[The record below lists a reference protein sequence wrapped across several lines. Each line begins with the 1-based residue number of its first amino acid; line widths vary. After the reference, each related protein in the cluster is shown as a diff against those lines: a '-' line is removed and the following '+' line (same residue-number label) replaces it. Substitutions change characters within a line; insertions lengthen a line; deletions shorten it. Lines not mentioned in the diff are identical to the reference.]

1 MREIDKARWPQLSPL
16 LDELLD
22 LDDPSA
28 RATRLQQL
36 QAQHPELAQDLAEL
50 LRRQAEQDAADY
62 LASPALLHLPPAA
75 EPGPQLAAGQSV
87 GAYTLERIIGQGGM
101 GSVWLARRTDGRYD
115 AQVAI
120 KFLSSGLA
128 GRGDAGRFAREGQIL
143 ARLAHPQIARML
155 DAGIVQLE
163 SGASAGSSRLPYLVL
178 EYIAD
183 GQPID
188 RFCEAQKLDLRSRVE
203 LFQNVLAA
211 VAHAHTRLIL
221 HRDLKPS
228 NILVTPKGEVKL
240 LDFGI
245 AKLLDEGDDDQALPS
260 GTVSELTQQA
270 GRAFT
275 PRFASPEQVQGSEVT
290 TATDVYALGVL
301 LYLLLSGRHPTASSE
316 NEAST
321 TPLERMRGIVE
332 VEPKKLS
339 DAVRAQ
345 GGDGAK
351 KAAREL
357 RGDLDTIVA
366 KALKKSPADRYA
378 NAAALSEDLRRWL
391 AHEPIGARPDSAYY
405 RTAKFVRRH
414 RWGVAA
420 GTFASLAVAAG
431 AGLAVWKAQ
440 EAHEQRMQA
449 ESLIEFMLGD
459 LRKKLEPVGRLDVLD
474 AVGEKAL
481 GYYSQQDARSAS
493 ADSLGRRARALHLL
507 GEMAN
512 TRGDLDRAEQLFKQA
527 GQSTAE
533 LLTRNPKN
541 EARIFDHA
549 QSTYWIGYAA
559 RRRGDLQAATA
570 QFDDYLQLS
579 VQLTLLN
586 PSKLE
591 WQVERAAAET
601 NIGILQLERNK
612 PREAKH
618 SLIKSSEVWTRVVA
632 LKPEAR
638 LDYASTLGWL
648 ANAHQAL
655 GDYAEAVA
663 AQSTKVAL
671 FDDQTETSSDSEVR
685 HIRATASF
693 YIAQLLL
700 LMGDLDPALSKS
712 QEAVGRLQ
720 ALRALEPGNLEW
732 LQHLSFAQLLV
743 AEIQAAKNDI
753 RSARLALSSA
763 EAGIDRLL
771 RQDATRLA
779 WQVRLKGTQQNL
791 LTRIAQL
798 EGKAGKSESMV
809 SYLKGVQKLEDAGKV
824 LKPENSRV
832 VAESQILT
840 ADALDESGNRLEA
853 EAMRLKAQFRLQ
865 ALVDGGDQG
874 AMALLALAL
883 LKLNR
888 PQEALRLVETL
899 SATTYRHPRY
909 TELTGL
915 LQNQANSAPTNV
927 ANK

>member
-1 MREIDKARWPQLSPL
+1 M
-16 LDELLD
+16 
-22 LDDPSA
+22 
-28 RATRLQQL
+28 
-36 QAQHPELAQDLAEL
+36 
-50 LRRQAEQDAADY
+50 
-62 LASPALLHLPPAA
+62 
-75 EPGPQLAAGQSV
+75 

-245 AKLLDEGDDDQALPS
+245 AKLLDEGEDEQALPS
-260 GTVSELTQQA
+260 GTASELTQQA

-275 PRFASPEQVQGSEVT
+275 PRYASPEQVQGAEVT

-301 LYLLLSGRHPTASSE
+301 LYLLLSGRHPTASNE

-366 KALKKSPADRYA
+366 KALKKAPAERYA

-507 GEMAN
+507 GEMADA
-512 TRGDLDRAEQLFKQA
+512 RGELDRAEQLFKHA
-527 GQSTAE
+527 AQSTAE
-533 LLTRNPKN
+533 LLARDPNDET
-541 EARIFDHA
+541 RIFDHA
-549 QSTYWIGYAA
+549 QSVYWMAYAA
-559 RRRGDLQAATA
+559 RRRGDLQAAA
-570 QFDDYLQLS
+570 GQFEGYRQLAT
-579 VQLTLLN
+579 QLTTLN
-586 PSKLE
+586 PDKLE
-591 WQVERAAAET
+591 WQIERAAAES
-601 NIGILQLERNK
+601 NVGILQLERNK
-612 PREAKH
+612 PVEAKQA
-618 SLIKSSEVWTRVVA
+618 LAKSSEVWRQVVA
-632 LKPEAR
+632 KRPEAR

-655 GDYAEAVA
+655 GEYSQALKSQSAK
-663 AQSTKVAL
+663 AQL
-671 FDDQTETSSDSEVR
+671 FDDQTDASRNSEVR

-693 YIAQLLL
+693 YIAQLQLL
-700 LMGDLDPALSKS
+700 LGDLDAALSKS
-712 QEAVGRLQ
+712 QEAVVRLRELQ
-720 ALRALEPGNLEW
+720 ALEPGNLEW
-732 LQHLSFAQLLV
+732 LQHLCFAELLA
-743 AEIQAAKNDI
+743 AEIHLAKNDFRGGRAAFASVQI
-753 RSARLALSSA
+753 
-763 EAGIDRLL
+763 GVDRLL
-771 RQDATRLA
+771 RQDAKRLT
-779 WQVRLKGTQQNL
+779 WQVKLKGTQLVL
-791 LTRIAQL
+791 LTRLARL
-798 EGKAGKSESMV
+798 EGKLNQTPALL
-809 SYLKGVQKLEDAGKV
+809 SYLDGIQALEDSGKK
-824 LKPENSRV
+824 LKPENHRV
-832 VAESQILT
+832 VAEAQILVGDSL
-840 ADALDESGNRLEA
+840 AESGKQLEA
-853 EAMRLKAQFRLQ
+853 KTKWLQAEDRLKA
-865 ALVDGGDQG
+865 LVANGDLDS
-874 AMALLALAL
+874 MALQALAL

-909 TELTGL
+909 TELTAL
-915 LQNQANSAPTNV
+915 LQNQANSVPASV
-927 ANK
+927 ANKQNGG